1 MLTVCH
7 CENELIKFS
16 SCDGKKQNI
25 SIFNSQAKLNSSYIL
40 SVLTE
45 SSLKKDSEMLAI
57 FPTGPSND
65 LLSESLIYFPHYPEL
80 FFPNFTWDMKMV
92 KVFQRLIIVTIMLST
107 GDEIYLK
114 VLFGQAG
121 KTFTSELVCL
131 LKFYADRSAIE
142 RIDLTAAMTTP
153 TLIELFL

>member
-1 MLTVCH
+1 MLTVRH
-7 CENELIKFS
+7 CENESIKFP

-65 LLSESLIYFPHYPEL
+65 LLSESLLYFPHYPEL

-92 KVFQRLIIVTIMLST
+92 KIFQRLIIVTIMLST

-114 VLFGQAG
+114 F
-121 KTFTSELVCL
+121 S
-131 LKFYADRSAIE
+131 SA
-142 RIDLTAAMTTP
+142 RLAKH
-153 TLIELFL
+153 LHQS